1 MAIVCDERDVVGI
14 SVHQYEGD
22 LIILE
27 FFGFESWWKKQT
39 FFATMNFAIFTS
51 IENHQVATKTLT
63 VSNLRPEI
71 MRRSSSMYCSLKLF
85 FGWLCY
91 WSFGWRVMLNSRPA
105 QVIRKK
111 DEELFGAFGGA
122 QCEGPG
128 WIVEAFLNSMILHW
142 HFTTL
147 FLNAKSSKWR

>member
-14 SVHQYEGD
+14 SVHQHEGD

-27 FFGFESWWKKQT
+27 FFLGLRVDEKKQT

-51 IENHQVATKTLT
+51 IGNHQVATKTLT

-71 MRRSSSMYCSLKLF
+71 MRRSSSTYCSLKLF

-91 WSFGWRVMLNSRPA
+91 CSFAGCMMLNFPAA

-111 DEELFGAFGGA
+111 DEELFGALGG
-122 QCEGPG
+122 
-128 WIVEAFLNSMILHW
+128 
-142 HFTTL
+142 
-147 FLNAKSSKWR
+147 